1 MKNNDMATSKQL
13 AYAKRIEETLDVQ
26 MPSSMDRYTI
36 SQFISAYHKEFL
48 QKEREGN
55 KKIESRIKEEIPI
68 ADIAREMGFSV
79 VKKGRYLS
87 LKEHDSVI
95 IDTERNCFW
104 RNSRSGRGSSIG
116 RGGSVIDFVVEFSTL
131 DSKEATRDLA
141 QRLTGVS
148 VTLSSHKVPVQ
159 KATYEKKELELPA
172 PAQHMRNVFAYLTK
186 SRYIEPDVV
195 QEMVS
200 RKILYQDQRHN
211 CVFVSRNAD
220 QKPVFACLRGTNTF
234 QRFLGDLEG
243 CDYEHC
249 FHIDNQASKLII
261 TESPIEALSYMSLLQ
276 KAGKDYHQ
284 YDYLALAGTGKY
296 AAAMYHY
303 QQKGYEE
310 LVIGTNN
317 DEAGRM
323 ANAAIHQLF
332 QEIPVTLV
340 DQYPEQNDWNDELK
354 YVINHGFR
362 TDYIPEKKEITD
374 ALEARLD
381 AMMMPDTD
389 ELKPECLNFSSQM
402 LEEVNVPVEEM
413 DSYISNYIDSK
424 WQKDPQAG
432 FKEVLQKEQASGRNP
447 GHQILHNFN
456 QKRFFRTEKALESTL
471 SI

>member
-1 MKNNDMATSKQL
+1 
-13 AYAKRIEETLDVQ
+13 
-26 MPSSMDRYTI
+26 
-36 SQFISAYHKEFL
+36 
-48 QKEREGN
+48 
-55 KKIESRIKEEIPI
+55 
-68 ADIAREMGFSV
+68 
-79 VKKGRYLS
+79 
-87 LKEHDSVI
+87 
-95 IDTERNCFW
+95 
-104 RNSRSGRGSSIG
+104 
-116 RGGSVIDFVVEFSTL
+116 
-131 DSKEATRDLA
+131 
-141 QRLTGVS
+141 
-148 VTLSSHKVPVQ
+148 
-159 KATYEKKELELPA
+159 
-172 PAQHMRNVFAYLTK
+172 
-186 SRYIEPDVV
+186 
-195 QEMVS
+195 
-200 RKILYQDQRHN
+200 
-211 CVFVSRNAD
+211 
-220 QKPVFACLRGTNTF
+220 
-234 QRFLGDLEG
+234 
-243 CDYEHC
+243 
-249 FHIDNQASKLII
+249 
-261 TESPIEALSYMSLLQ
+261 MSLLQ

-413 DSYISNYIDSK
+413 DSYISNYIDRSR
-424 WQKDPQAG
+424 QKDPQAG